1 MKASRKILGTEVVML
16 FLEDDEVRVV
26 GSDTEERWLR
36 YDVRLGFRLK
46 PLSWGIFQTPWVI
59 EMQLGSVQPCGIIL
73 PQFSVYTSPFRIGSV
88 PNARSVYDR
97 WLRLIEQERQWVNDG
112 ARLYQMRSFG
122 DSLLRVCQ
130 RLRRV
135 GAEFNVATG
144 EPTKVWL
151 QLDQL
156 ELLVTLPQGF
166 KFNDYFYHR
175 VTADD

>member
-1 MKASRKILGTEVVML
+1 ML

-26 GSDTEERWLR
+26 GSGTEERWLR

-46 PLSWGIFQTPWVI
+46 PLSWGVFETPWMI

-73 PQFSVYTSPFRIGSV
+73 PQFLIRTSQFRIGSV

-97 WLRLIEQERQWVNDG
+97 WLRLVEQERQWMSDDV
-112 ARLYQMRSFG
+112 RLYQMKSCG

-130 RLRRV
+130 RLQRV

-144 EPTKVWL
+144 ESTKVWL

-156 ELLVTLPQGF
+156 ELPVVLPRR
-166 KFNDYFYHR
+166 FNFNHYFYHR